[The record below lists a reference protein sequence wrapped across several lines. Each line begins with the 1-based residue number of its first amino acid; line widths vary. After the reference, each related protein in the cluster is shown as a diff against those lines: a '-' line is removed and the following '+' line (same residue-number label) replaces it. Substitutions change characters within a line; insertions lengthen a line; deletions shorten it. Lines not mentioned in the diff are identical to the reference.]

1 MCKQIYFSSIAWM
14 ADFMFSNEMMLSGK
28 LFVVGEVVKDVEI
41 IFTCVPYC
49 VCFLGQQSFAC
60 SNNNLVHRSFLKNN
74 LNSLKLS
81 YFIFR

>member
-1 MCKQIYFSSIAWM
+1 M

-49 VCFLGQQSFAC
+49 VCFLGQQSLAC
-60 SNNNLVHRSFLKNN
+60 SNNTDLRH
-74 LNSLKLS
+74 
-81 YFIFR
+81 